1 MKKLLLIVS
10 LIWITSCNEEEEVS
24 DYTGNQVTYDL
35 IQSSDFPIQGTAT
48 FRERRDSN
56 IELLIELT
64 GTEGEIEHPAHLHYG
79 DVSTSDA
86 EVAKLLL
93 PVRGTS
99 GKSVTIFNR
108 LNDETLITYNDMLTF
123 DGHIK
128 VHLDGGAN
136 KSTILA
142 SGNIGSAYTK
152 NPSTGRK
159 DVSDCKME

>member
-1 MKKLLLIVS
+1 MKRLFILLIAV
-10 LIWITSCNEEEEVS
+10 WFTACNEDEEVS

-35 IQSSDFPIQGTAT
+35 VQSSDFPVQGTAT

-56 IELLIELT
+56 IELFIQLS
-64 GTEGEIEHPAHLHYG
+64 GTEGTIEHPAHLHYG
-79 DVSTSDA
+79 DVSVADA

-93 PVRGTS
+93 PVRGSS

-108 LNDETLITYNDMLTF
+108 LNDETLITYNDLLTF

-142 SGNIGSAYTK
+142 SGNIGSAFTK
-152 NPSTGRK
+152 NPSVGRK
-159 DVSDCKME
+159 EIAVCRME